1 VTLAASAPR
10 RLAARHASR
19 IDFKYNGGE
28 SRGRR
33 FIYAQQPRFPRR
45 VPSQF
50 GTGNRPP
57 RRSWPHHLDRTLASC
72 HGSLRANPAG
82 AGPGRGGLRAARPP
96 GAVARRRPLV
106 AGLRNTRGSRCLA
119 LMWRFTRAE
128 GITIRDLIGAIRLR
142 RDILAG
148 LGYYTTSWGECSRCG
163 PSSTA

>member
-1 VTLAASAPR
+1 MAVNREADVLCPAASIPAPR
-10 RLAARHASR
+10 PQPIRDRQSTAASLSAASPGPGALAPRH
-19 IDFKYNGGE
+19 G
-28 SRGRR
+28 
-33 FIYAQQPRFPRR
+33 P
-45 VPSQF
+45 
-50 GTGNRPP
+50 
-57 RRSWPHHLDRTLASC
+57 
-72 HGSLRANPAG
+72 LRANPAG

-163 PSSTA
+163 SSSTA